1 MKFKAAGLKKI
12 CLQTVHLD
20 YHSIQP
26 KFQKITSSVCS
37 KCIYESVCM
46 CILSS
51 PCGDDT
57 CMFTQIYKAL
67 FITSSI
73 SLFLICSFILWM
85 YMVFIKPT
93 VKLSVEICKHFF
105 FLRKLKNKFY
115 CTSSKVFNIIKLNQR
130 HTTCNKIKYAY
141 SLLVMLK
148 KQI

>member
-37 KCIYESVCM
+37 MCIYESVCM

-57 CMFTQIYKAL
+57 CMFTQIYKL
-67 FITSSI
+67 CSLPH
-73 SLFLICSFILWM
+73 LFLCSFILWM

-115 CTSSKVFNIIKLNQR
+115 CTSSKVFNIRKLKQR
-130 HTTCNKIKYAY
+130 HTTRIKIKCAY